1 MLCGWVTKPG
11 IPALTGG
18 EQTGPPGSVSH
29 QLFPSGFCQQINLTV
44 GRTGQVQGKGAV
56 SSQPP
61 LLPGFSLHPAP
72 HTRSPQSI
80 WLLWSQTELQA
91 EGEWEAGSR
100 HREGRARSSESIS
113 QCIWRQQ
120 PSSPAPRR
128 GIREPCRFVASVGL
142 KCHSGCM
149 NVLSLGSYLQRSSET
164 GANSLRG
171 RGIWG
176 EMCATPQLGHF
187 ICTLS
192 VFPV

>member
-29 QLFPSGFCQQINLTV
+29 QLLPSGFCQQTNLRV

-56 SSQPP
+56 SHPCC
-61 LLPGFSLHPAP
+61 LGFSPHPSP
-72 HTRSPQSI
+72 CSRSPQSI

-100 HREGRARSSESIS
+100 HREGRAWSSESIS

-120 PSSPAPRR
+120 SSSPAPRQ
-128 GIREPCRFVASVGL
+128 GIREPCRFVASMGP
-142 KCHSGCM
+142 KCHSECT

-164 GANSLRG
+164 GASSLRG

-176 EMCATPQLGHF
+176 EMWATTQLGHF